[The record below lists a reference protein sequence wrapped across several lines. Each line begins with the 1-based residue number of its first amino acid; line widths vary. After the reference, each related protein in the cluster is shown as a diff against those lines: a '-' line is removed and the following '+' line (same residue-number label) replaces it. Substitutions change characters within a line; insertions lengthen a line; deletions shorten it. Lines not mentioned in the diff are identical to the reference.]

1 MQYALIC
8 YDLQLI
14 LAPRGS
20 VALHLTVVKLTCNE
34 NGVQHTPLGRLPH
47 TARRTIMDPT
57 TTFCPNQHCPA
68 RGQTG
73 QGNIGIH
80 SQKAQR
86 FICHACHTT
95 FSARKGTVFYRLRTS
110 VDTVVIVVTLLAHGC
125 PVQAIVAAF
134 GFDERTVAAW
144 WARSGRQGQAVQ
156 EYLVEQPR
164 DLGQVQA
171 DEIRVKKQGGI
182 VWMALAMM
190 VKTRLWLGGEV
201 SERRDLPLIRRLIE
215 RVRRCAACRPLLVCT
230 DGLVSYIRA
239 IRETFRDPI
248 HTGKGGRPRLRPW
261 RHVFI
266 AQVVKPYERRRVVA
280 TARRIL
286 DGTPAR
292 VETLRHRSQGDGVIN
307 TADIERLNATCRERL
322 APLARRCRALARHT
336 LTLEHGMCL
345 VGTVYNFCTYH
356 ASLHLAAHA
365 TGMAATNRT
374 PAMAAGITDHCWTV
388 RELLA
393 FHVPPPRWTPP

>member
-1 MQYALIC
+1 M
-8 YDLQLI
+8 
-14 LAPRGS
+14 
-20 VALHLTVVKLTCNE
+20 
-34 NGVQHTPLGRLPH
+34 LPH
-47 TARRTIMDPT
+47 NARRTIMDPT
-57 TTFCPNQHCPA
+57 TTFCPNRDCPA

-80 SQKAQR
+80 SQKEQR

-95 FSARKGTVFYRLRTS
+95 LSARKGTVFYRLRTS

-125 PVQAIVAAF
+125 PVQASVAAF

-144 WARSGRQGQAVQ
+144 CARSGRQGQAVQ

-190 VKTRLWLGGEV
+190 VRTRLWLGGEV
-201 SERRDLPLIRRLIE
+201 SEQRDMPLIRRLME
-215 RVRRCAACRPLLVCT
+215 RVKRCAARRPLLVCT

-248 HTGKGGRPRLRPW
+248 HTGTGGRPRLRRQ

-266 AQVVKPYERRRVVA
+266 AQVVKRYAQRRVVDVE
-280 TARRIL
+280 RRIV

-292 VETLRHRSQGDGVIN
+292 VETLRRRSQGDGVIN
-307 TADIERLNATCRERL
+307 TASIERLNATFRERL
-322 APLARRCRALARHT
+322 A
-336 LTLEHGMCL
+336 
-345 VGTVYNFCTYH
+345 
-356 ASLHLAAHA
+356 SL
-365 TGMAATNRT
+365 
-374 PAMAAGITDHCWTV
+374 P
-388 RELLA
+388 
-393 FHVPPPRWTPP
+393 